1 MFIDCS
7 KLPDPY
13 DPKVDDVFMSA
24 DGLHS
29 VVMVETPSN
38 IGNETHPYVSYFI
51 DGIHVNCPA
60 GQIIALL
67 ASYNARPWG
76 RLDRSP
82 ATRPEIARDPE
93 IVAQR
98 LQAIGPHLRA
108 LREQYGL
115 SMGDFSR
122 ALGCPS
128 ARLSMLELGEPDP
141 VREGAGV
148 REDEGRAALAEL
160 LTDTVSRAL
169 GYALGEDDGLSGLDR
184 SRVWEALHGMLV
196 TGPAHA
202 AMSTILK
209 ARGAAS
215 LAENPGTSAWHQ
227 PEAQPAGV
235 HRVGD
240 RIRWVGRIAKVVET
254 DPELDHVTVVFEDN
268 GALAVVSASGAEL
281 ANENVAID
289 AARAGLSLHLAR
301 VVAQSMDPRE
311 PAEIERSDEQRE
323 LQTTI
328 EQALATGEAQR
339 LIRLHG

>member
-7 KLPDPY
+7 KLPDPLS
-13 DPKVDDVFMSA
+13 PLSDDVFVTTSGA
-24 DGLHS
+24 RTI
-29 VVMVETPSN
+29 VMVETPGQSGQSSTSW
-38 IGNETHPYVSYFI
+38 ISYYL
-51 DGIHVNCPA
+51 DGVHHTMPRNQLPA
-60 GQIIALL
+60 ML
-67 ASYNARPWG
+67 ASAGARPWG
-76 RLDRSP
+76 RLDRSTE
-82 ATRPEIARDPE
+82 TRPEITRDPE
-93 IVAQR
+93 LVAQR

-115 SMGDFSR
+115 SMGDLAR
-122 ALGCPS
+122 AVGCPP
-128 ARLSMLELGEPDP
+128 ARLSMLELGAPDP
-141 VREGAGV
+141 VRESAGV
-148 REDEGRAALAEL
+148 QENEGRAALTEIVCDVTAR
-160 LTDTVSRAL
+160 VSTWRDHW
-169 GYALGEDDGLSGLDR
+169 EDEPFKEAAWSAV
-184 SRVWEALHGMLV
+184 SEALDSD
-196 TGPAHA
+196 AARA

-209 ARGAAS
+209 ARGVAA
-215 LAENPGTSAWHQ
+215 LAATPGTSAWH
-227 PEAQPAGV
+227 PHEAQPSGV

-240 RIRWVGRIAKVVET
+240 RIRWVGRFAKVVET
-254 DPELDHVTVVFEDN
+254 DPELDHVTVVFGDN